1 MSTPLKS
8 QSHPHATPSALTT
21 WLIFF
26 ALFFTVYFASLFTPP
41 LMDDVD
47 SSHAQ
52 TAQHI
57 IDSGN
62 WITTQTNGMRYI
74 EKPPLP
80 FWLVTIAYK
89 LFGENAFATHLPNAL
104 AILGLTWLAWLWA
117 RRAWDARAGLYA
129 GLAVLTSVGPFLFT
143 RFIIPESILSLL
155 LLIALYSV
163 LTSLEDNKPRRIYFA
178 WAALALALLIK
189 GLIAPVFLLGG
200 VIPYL
205 WLSGQSRRWRELRPL
220 SGSVLFLAIAAPW
233 HILVGLANRGEGHPV
248 GNIPTLGN
256 VHGWWYFYFINE
268 HVLRFFGK
276 RYPHDY
282 NKLPALA
289 YWLLHLVWLF
299 PWSLFLPALF
309 AIAWKTRRT
318 WLPQLRQLA
327 GTASPSAVPLAPN
340 HPAVTFAP
348 NHADPDLRQQRFR
361 TRAIWLLS
369 LFSAFSLLFFS
380 ISTNQEYYTFPVWP
394 PLFIL
399 IAGLLATT
407 ERSPTNAVILSEGRS
422 PTNAAIPSEH
432 ASPTNAVIPSERPS
446 LTNAVI
452 PSERPSL
459 TNAVILSEGRSPES
473 KDPCISSS
481 EASQS
486 SEGRPTLS
494 IAWIT
499 NAQAVFAII
508 GILVAAALAWGLW
521 DSRALPY
528 VPDIGTLLAHRAVG
542 NYTLSMSH
550 FFDLTGPS
558 FAALR
563 LPASLAAGALLTG
576 PAIGWLLRRKGKH
589 LAATL
594 SIALTMA
601 VFLIAAHI
609 AFARFSPMLSS
620 ERMAETIMQRGT
632 PADTFIIMGEQSD
645 ASSIVFYTHNFF
657 HGKPADVVLPR
668 CGQHGEGSTLLWGS
682 CYTDAPDI
690 FLSDQQ
696 LQNTWGTGNRKW
708 LFAQD
713 VNQLKAEHLL
723 AGRLYLVQTVADKD
737 LWTDR
742 PLQ

>member
-1 MSTPLKS
+1 MPTPLHSQSRPQSTPS
-8 QSHPHATPSALTT
+8 TLTT
-21 WLIFF
+21 WLIFL
-26 ALFFTVYFASLFTPP
+26 ALFTTVYFASLFTPP

-62 WITTQTNGMRYI
+62 WVTTQTNGIRYI

-80 FWLVTIAYK
+80 FWLVTISYK
-89 LFGENAFATHLPNAL
+89 VFGENAFATHLPNAL
-104 AILGLTWLAWLWA
+104 AIFGLTWLAWLWA

-155 LLIALYSV
+155 LLIALYAI
-163 LTSLEDNKPRRIYFA
+163 LTSLEDDKPNRVYFA

-205 WLSGQSRRWRELRPL
+205 YFSGQLRRWRDLKPFT
-220 SGSVLFLAIAAPW
+220 GSALFLAIAAPW
-233 HILVGLANRGEGHPV
+233 HILVGMANGPEGHPV
-248 GNIPTLGN
+248 GNHPTLGN

-268 HVLRFFGK
+268 HVDRFFGK

-282 NKLPALA
+282 NKLPAAA
-289 YWLLHLVWLF
+289 YWLLHFVWLF

-309 AIAWKTRRT
+309 AVAWKTRRT
-318 WLPQLRQLA
+318 WLPQLRQFE
-327 GTASPSAVPLAPN
+327 SPTLTLTPEAL
-340 HPAVTFAP
+340 HHRF
-348 NHADPDLRQQRFR
+348 RFR
-361 TRAIWLLS
+361 TIWLLS
-369 LFSAFSLLFFS
+369 VFSVFSLLFFS
-380 ISTNQEYYTFPVWP
+380 LSTNQEYYTFPVWP

-399 IAGLLATT
+399 IAGVMATIE
-407 ERSPTNAVILSEGRS
+407 ERRTDTP
-422 PTNAAIPSEH
+422 
-432 ASPTNAVIPSERPS
+432 
-446 LTNAVI
+446 
-452 PSERPSL
+452 
-459 TNAVILSEGRSPES
+459 
-473 KDPCISSS
+473 
-481 EASQS
+481 
-486 SEGRPTLS
+486 RPTISLS
-494 IAWIT
+494 WLT
-499 NAQAVFAII
+499 NAQAVFAVI

-521 DSRALPY
+521 DSRALPF

-563 LPASLAAGALLTG
+563 LPASLAAIAFLIG
-576 PAIGWLLRRKGKH
+576 PTIGWLLRRRGKH
-589 LAATL
+589 LASTL
-594 SIALTMA
+594 SIALTSA
-601 VFLIAAHI
+601 IFLIAAHI

-620 ERMAETIMQRGT
+620 ERMAQTILHRGS
-632 PADTFIIMGEQSD
+632 PSDTFIIMGEQSD
-645 ASSIVFYTHNFF
+645 ASSVIFYTHNFF
-657 HGKPADVVLPR
+657 HGRPALLVLPR

-682 CYTDAPDI
+682 CYTDSPDI

-696 LQNTWGTGNRKW
+696 LSAIWGKGDRKW

-713 VNQLKAEHLL
+713 PNQLKAEHLL
-723 AGRLYLVQTVADKD
+723 GARLYPVQTVADKD

-742 PLQ
+742 PLP

>member
-1 MSTPLKS
+1 
-8 QSHPHATPSALTT
+8 LTT
-21 WLIFF
+21 WLIFL
-26 ALFFTVYFASLFTPP
+26 AVFFTVYFASLFTPP

-47 SSHAQ
+47 ASHAQ

-62 WITTQTNGMRYI
+62 WITTQTNGIRYI

-80 FWLVTIAYK
+80 FWLVTISFK
-89 LFGENAFATHLPNAL
+89 LFGENTFATHLPNAL
-104 AILGLTWLAWLWA
+104 AIFGLMGLAWLWV
-117 RRAWDARAGLYA
+117 RRAWDNRAGLYA

-155 LLIALYSV
+155 LLIALYSL
-163 LTSLEDNKPRRIYFA
+163 LTSLEDNKPARIYWA

-189 GLIAPVFLLGG
+189 GLIAPVFFFGG
-200 VIPYL
+200 AIPYL
-205 WLSGQSRRWRELRPL
+205 YLSGQYRRWRDLKPFT
-220 SGSVLFLAIAAPW
+220 GSLLFLAIAAPW
-233 HILVGLANRGEGHPV
+233 HILVGLANGPEGHPI
-248 GNIPTLGN
+248 GNHPTLGN

-268 HVLRFFGK
+268 HVFRFFGK

-282 NKLPALA
+282 NKLPSLA

-309 AIAWKTRRT
+309 AVAWKTRRT
-318 WLPQLRQLA
+318 WLPQLRHYAQPFPLD
-327 GTASPSAVPLAPN
+327 PSALQP
-340 HPAVTFAP
+340 
-348 NHADPDLRQQRFR
+348 RFR
-361 TRAIWLLS
+361 VRTIWLLS

-399 IAGLLATT
+399 IAGVMANT
-407 ERSPTNAVILSEGRS
+407 E
-422 PTNAAIPSEH
+422 EH
-432 ASPTNAVIPSERPS
+432 AFTN
-446 LTNAVI
+446 
-452 PSERPSL
+452 
-459 TNAVILSEGRSPES
+459 
-473 KDPCISSS
+473 K
-481 EASQS
+481 
-486 SEGRPTLS
+486 RPTIS
-494 IAWIT
+494 VAWLT

-508 GILVAAALAWGLW
+508 GIAVAAALGWGLW
-521 DSRALPY
+521 ESRTLPF

-563 LPASLAAGALLTG
+563 LPASLAAIAFLLG
-576 PAIGWLLRRKGKH
+576 PAIGWVLRRKGKH
-589 LAATL
+589 LAATI
-594 SIALTMA
+594 SIALTSA

-609 AFARFSPMLSS
+609 AFARFSPSLSS
-620 ERMAETIMQRGT
+620 KQMADTIMQRGT

-645 ASSIVFYTHNFF
+645 ASSVIFYAHNFF
-657 HGKPADVVLPR
+657 HGKPALLVLPR

-690 FLSDQQ
+690 FISNQQ
-696 LQNTWGTGNRKW
+696 LVNSWGKGERKW

-713 VNQLKAEHLL
+713 QNQLKAQRLL
-723 AGRLYLVQTVADKD
+723 GGRLYFVQTVADKD
-737 LWTDR
+737 LFTDR
-742 PLQ
+742 PLP

>member
-1 MSTPLKS
+1 M
-8 QSHPHATPSALTT
+8 TT
-21 WLIFF
+21 WLLFLAIF
-26 ALFFTVYFASLFTPP
+26 AAVQFASLFTPP

-47 SSHAQ
+47 ASHAQ

-62 WITTQTNGMRYI
+62 WITTQTNGIRYI

-80 FWLVTIAYK
+80 FWLVTFSFK

-104 AILGLTWLAWLWA
+104 AIFGLTWLAWLWA

-129 GLAVLTSVGPFLFT
+129 GLAVLTSIGPFLFT
-143 RFIIPESILSLL
+143 RFIIPEAILSLL
-155 LLIALYSV
+155 LLIALYSL
-163 LTSLEDNKPRRIYFA
+163 LTSLEDNKPARVYWA

-189 GLIAPVFLLGG
+189 GLIAPVFFFGG
-200 VIPYL
+200 AIPYL
-205 WLSGQSRRWRELRPL
+205 YLSGQARRWRDLKPL
-220 SGSVLFLAIAAPW
+220 TGSLLFLAIAAPW
-233 HILVGLANRGEGHPV
+233 HILVGHANRGEGHPV

-309 AIAWKTRRT
+309 AAAWKTRRT
-318 WLPQLRQLA
+318 WLPQLRHYDQP
-327 GTASPSAVPLAPN
+327 GTLVPSALQP
-340 HPAVTFAP
+340 
-348 NHADPDLRQQRFR
+348 RFR
-361 TRAIWLLS
+361 TRTIWLLS

-399 IAGLLATT
+399 IAGVMATI
-407 ERSPTNAVILSEGRS
+407 E
-422 PTNAAIPSEH
+422 
-432 ASPTNAVIPSERPS
+432 ERPATSAHPTIS
-446 LTNAVI
+446 L
-452 PSERPSL
+452 SWL
-459 TNAVILSEGRSPES
+459 
-473 KDPCISSS
+473 
-481 EASQS
+481 
-486 SEGRPTLS
+486 
-494 IAWIT
+494 T
-499 NAQAVFAII
+499 NAQAVYSII
-508 GILVAAALAWGLW
+508 GIAVAAALGWGLW
-521 DSRALPY
+521 DSRALPF

-563 LPASLAAGALLTG
+563 LPASLAAIALLLG
-576 PAIGWLLRRKGKH
+576 PAVGWILRRKGKH
-589 LAATL
+589 LAATI
-594 SIALTMA
+594 SIALTSA

-620 ERMAETIMQRGT
+620 ERMAETIMQRGS

-668 CGQHGEGSTLLWGS
+668 CGQHGEGSTLLYGS

-690 FLSDQQ
+690 FLSDAQ
-696 LQNTWGTGNRKW
+696 LQSTWGSGDRKW

-713 VNQLKAEHLL
+713 TNQLKAQHLL

-742 PLQ
+742 PLP

>member
-1 MSTPLKS
+1 MSTL
-8 QSHPHATPSALTT
+8 QSKHSRPYTTPSTLTT
-21 WLIFF
+21 WLIFL

-47 SSHAQ
+47 ASHAQ

-80 FWLVTIAYK
+80 FWLVTLAYK
-89 LFGENAFATHLPNAL
+89 LFGENTFATHLPNAL
-104 AILGLTWLAWLWA
+104 AMLGLTFLAWLWA
-117 RRAWDARAGLYA
+117 RRAWDNRAGLYA

-143 RFIIPESILSLL
+143 RFIIPESILSFL
-155 LLIALYSV
+155 LLIALYAL
-163 LTSLEDNKPRRIYFA
+163 LTSLEDNKPARIHFA

-189 GLIAPVFLLGG
+189 GLIAPVFFFGG
-200 VIPYL
+200 AIPYL
-205 WLSGQSRRWRELRPL
+205 YLSGQLRRWRDLKPFT
-220 SGSVLFLAIAAPW
+220 GTALFLAIAAPW
-233 HILVGLANRGEGHPV
+233 HILVGHANRGEGHPV

-268 HVLRFFGK
+268 HLLRFFGK

-309 AIAWKTRRT
+309 AVAWRTRRS
-318 WLPQLRQLA
+318 WLPQLRQYTTPTIAL
-327 GTASPSAVPLAPN
+327 T
-340 HPAVTFAP
+340 PAALQ
-348 NHADPDLRQQRFR
+348 ARFR
-361 TRAIWLLS
+361 TRTIWLLS
-369 LFSAFSLLFFS
+369 LFSVFSLLFFS
-380 ISTNQEYYTFPVWP
+380 LSTNQEYYTFPVWP

-399 IAGLLATT
+399 IAGVMASIE
-407 ERSPTNAVILSEGRS
+407 ERNPT
-422 PTNAAIPSEH
+422 
-432 ASPTNAVIPSERPS
+432 
-446 LTNAVI
+446 
-452 PSERPSL
+452 
-459 TNAVILSEGRSPES
+459 
-473 KDPCISSS
+473 
-481 EASQS
+481 
-486 SEGRPTLS
+486 TLS
-494 IAWIT
+494 RITPAWLT
-499 NAQAVFAII
+499 NAQAVFALL
-508 GILVAAALAWGLW
+508 GIAIAAALTWGLW
-521 DSRALPY
+521 DSRALPF

-563 LPASLAAGALLTG
+563 LPAALAVVAFLFG
-576 PAIGWLLRRKGKH
+576 PTLGYLLRRRGQH

-594 SIALTMA
+594 SIAVTSA
-601 VFLIAAHI
+601 IFLIAAHI

-620 ERMAETIMQRGT
+620 KPMADTIIARGT
-632 PADTFIIMGEQSD
+632 PADTFIILGEQSD
-645 ASSIVFYTHNFF
+645 GSSIIYYTHNFF
-657 HGKPADVVLPR
+657 HGKPADLVLPR
-668 CGQHGEGSTLLWGS
+668 CGQHGEGSTLLYGS

-690 FLSDQQ
+690 FLSDAQ
-696 LQNTWGTGNRKW
+696 LQSTWGTGPRKW

-713 VNQLKAEHLL
+713 TNQLKAQHLL
-723 AGRLYLVQTVADKD
+723 AGRLYLVQTLADKD

-742 PLQ
+742 PLP